1 MTATLTPRPSVPAA
15 TSALAW
21 LAWGNTAAGPDG
33 SALPKVLVSR
43 VTAPLRART
52 RPSID
57 APVVTVIDV
66 SARMLPVNAVPVP
79 SVADEPTCQKT
90 LLAWTPPV
98 RTTEVFEPVMRVL
111 PAWKM
116 NTEPAGPSSVNGTV
130 PVSAIDAAAV

>member
-1 MTATLTPRPSVPAA
+1 MTPLPAS
-15 TSALAW
+15 TD
-21 LAWGNTAAGPDG
+21 TAAALPKSTADDG
-33 SALPKVLVSR
+33 ASALPKVLVSR